1 MTTADDQKQQPA
13 KSGQAQAQA
22 QITPEAETAARINVL
37 QENLKTLEGELRT
50 LSGRFANRD
59 PAQVVPLQKENKE
72 LHDRLDVILRAYFAL
87 MSEATKPQQTEAMK
101 EKLEVLKQSAT
112 EYFRKVNINP
122 ELWKNIAF

>member
-13 KSGQAQAQA
+13 KSGQAQAQL
-22 QITPEAETAARINVL
+22 TPEAETAARINVL